1 MKTNEKDYY
10 EKEKNW
16 DFSNFNFI
24 SEKLTNWDMY
34 EILNNVT
41 NKDSK
46 ILDLGTGGG
55 EKLLANFPKT
65 KEILGT
71 DYSSGMIETANK
83 NLKISKRKNISF
95 TK

>member
-1 MKTNEKDYY
+1 MKTNEKEYY

-41 NKDSK
+41 NKNSK

-55 EKLLANFPKT
+55 
-65 KEILGT
+65 
-71 DYSSGMIETANK
+71 K
-83 NLKISKRKNISF
+83 NYLHIFQKQKKY
-95 TK
+95 

>member
-1 MKTNEKDYY
+1 MKTNEKEYY

-41 NKDSK
+41 NKNSK
-46 ILDLGTGGG
+46 ILDLGTGG
-55 EKLLANFPKT
+55 
-65 KEILGT
+65 
-71 DYSSGMIETANK
+71 
-83 NLKISKRKNISF
+83 
-95 TK
+95 